1 LRAVMRALLIA
12 PRFPSTIWSYER
24 TLELI
29 GRRWALAPL
38 SLTTVAALLPQTWTF
53 TLVDCNVRPVT
64 EADWDAADLVL
75 ISAMTA
81 QREDF
86 LRQVREAKRRG
97 KTVAVGGPYPTALPD
112 EVEAAG
118 ADHLVLDEGEITIPP
133 FLEALARGD
142 AGGRFSADGAFAD
155 LTRSP
160 LPRFD
165 LLDRDAYDTMPVQFS
180 RGCPFHCE
188 FCEVGL
194 MFGRRARAKTP
205 AQVLAELDRLRE
217 LGWDRHV
224 FIVDDNF
231 VGHRG
236 QVRALLQELRT
247 WQKRHG
253 YPFFFNTEA
262 SVDLADAPDL
272 LDLMVECNF
281 NSVFLGLETPDA
293 ESLTAARKT
302 QNTRRPLEE
311 AVGTITRAGL
321 TVMGSFIV
329 GFDGE
334 RAGAGERVVQFVE
347 RTGIPTTVLS
357 MLQAL
362 PRTDLWRRLERE
374 GRLLGEDARLNPDT
388 LMNFV
393 PTRPLAEIAREYVD
407 AIWTL
412 YDPCR
417 FLDRTYRHFLM
428 LGPPRWPPSERRA
441 ARPSWTDL
449 RAVLTL
455 SWRNGVTRPTRWKYW
470 HHLVSLLRRNPR
482 VVTHYIVVCAH
493 LEHFLEV
500 RERVRQAI
508 EARVPLDQR
517 GAASTLT
524 VTAAQ
529 AISVSAP
536 GTRTPPSTART
547 VTSPTGNSRST

>member
-1 LRAVMRALLIA
+1 MRALLIA
-12 PRFPSTIWSYER
+12 PRFPSNIWSYER

-29 GRRWALAPL
+29 GRKWALAPL
-38 SLTTVAALLPQTWTF
+38 SLTTVAALLPQHWTF
-53 TLVDCNVRPVT
+53 TLVDRNVRSVT
-64 EADWDAADLVL
+64 EAEWDGADLVL

-81 QREDF
+81 QRDDF
-86 LRQVREAKRRG
+86 LAQVREARRRG
-97 KTVAVGGPYPTALPD
+97 KPVAVGGPYPTALPD

-118 ADHLVLDEGEITIPP
+118 ADYLVLDEGEITIAP

-142 AGGRFSADGAFAD
+142 ARGRFSAHGAFAD

-160 LPRFD
+160 VPRFD
-165 LLDRDAYDTMPVQFS
+165 LLERDAYDTMPVQFS
-180 RGCPFHCE
+180 RGCPFRCD
-188 FCEVGL
+188 FCEVGI
-194 MFGRRARAKTP
+194 MYGRRARAKTP
-205 AQVLAELDRLRE
+205 AQVLAELDRLRA

-224 FIVDDNF
+224 FVVDDNF
-231 VGHRG
+231 VGNRR
-236 QVRALLQELRT
+236 QVRALLEALKA
-247 WQKRHG
+247 WQHRHG
-253 YPFFFNTEA
+253 YPFLFNTEA
-262 SVDLADAPDL
+262 SVDLAGAPDL

-311 AVGTITRAGL
+311 AVETITRAGL

-334 RAGAGERVVQFVE
+334 RAGAGERVVEFVE

-374 GRLLGEDARLNPDT
+374 GRLAGEDARLNADT

-393 PTRPLAEIAREYVD
+393 PTRPLDQIAREYVE
-407 AIWTL
+407 AIWAL

-428 LGPPRWPPSERRA
+428 LGPPRWQPSERRA
-441 ARPSWTDL
+441 TTPRWNDL

-455 SWRNGVTRPTRWKYW
+455 SWRNGVKRRTRWKYW

-482 VVTHYIVVCAH
+482 VVNHYVIICAH

-500 RERVRQAI
+500 RERVRRTI
-508 EARVPLDQR
+508 EARLAARDATRATVP
-517 GAASTLT
+517 
-524 VTAAQ
+524 V
-529 AISVSAP
+529 
-536 GTRTPPSTART
+536 
-547 VTSPTGNSRST
+547 